1 MSPSTKSCPY
11 CAEEIAAAA
20 IKCKHCGSFLD
31 GRAPDGH
38 TSGGRMADGGAVYDY
53 PPPIVTAPIIVSSG
67 WNAVTAVG
75 LMVMIPCLG
84 FVLAL
89 PYVLLAV
96 YEFSTFQRA
105 ESMPPQELH
114 DRCGVLAVLQILLG
128 LTNIVPVVCGVLL
141 LVYRDR
147 LLSYESSYGSVEE
160 PPPA

>member
-1 MSPSTKSCPY
+1 MTDTKSCPF

-31 GRAPDGH
+31 GRG
-38 TSGGRMADGGAVYDY
+38 SEGGAVYDY
-53 PPPIVTAPIIVSSG
+53 PPPIVTAPIIVSSC

-75 LMVMIPCLG
+75 WAVMVPCFGL
-84 FVLAL
+84 VIAL
-89 PYVLLAV
+89 PYVLLAI
-96 YEFSTFQRA
+96 YEFSTFQQA
-105 ESMPPQELH
+105 ESMDPQELH

-147 LLSYESSYGSVEE
+147 LLTYEGS
-160 PPPA
+160 PPV